1 MLRKEVIT
9 MADPNQRLAN
19 YIHGVNPERIKEDF
33 VAKKPDMVSRMTQRI
48 NDLYQIEQV
57 VKGVLASE
65 DAVTVIQVAYYHDFA
80 REIYAKQRT
89 HIGGAQLNNDV
100 ALLLA
105 KWKGRGLT
113 EAVLIRVR
121 NEVFSI
127 PAPGAP

>member
-1 MLRKEVIT
+1 
-9 MADPNQRLAN
+9 MADPNQRFAN
-19 YIHGVNPERIKEDF
+19 YVYGMNLARIMEDLT
-33 VAKKPDMVSRMTQRI
+33 VKRPDMITAMKQRI

-65 DAVTVIQVAYYHDFA
+65 DAATVIQVPFYHAFA

>member
-1 MLRKEVIT
+1 
-9 MADPNQRLAN
+9 MADPNKRIAN
-19 YIHGVNPERIKEDF
+19 YIYGMNIERIKEDLT
-33 VAKKPDMVSRMTQRI
+33 AKRPDMIAAMTERI
-48 NDLYQIEQV
+48 NDLYQYEQL

-65 DAVTVIQVAYYHDFA
+65 DAVTVIQVPFYHDFA
-80 REIYAKQRT
+80 REIYSKQQT
-89 HIGGAQLNNDV
+89 HPGGAQLNNDV

-113 EAVLIRVR
+113 EAVLIRIR

>member
-1 MLRKEVIT
+1 MT

-19 YIHGVNPERIKEDF
+19 YIYGMNIVRITEDLT
-33 VAKKPDMVSRMTQRI
+33 AKRTDMITAMKQRI

-65 DAVTVIQVAYYHDFA
+65 DAVTVIQVAYFHAFA

-105 KWKGRGLT
+105 KWKGRGLN

-127 PAPGAP
+127 PAPAAP

>member
-1 MLRKEVIT
+1 
-9 MADPNQRLAN
+9 MADPNKRLAN
-19 YIHGVNPERIKEDF
+19 YIYGENPDRIKEDL
-33 VAKKPDMVSRMTQRI
+33 VAKKPDMVAAMKQRI
-48 NDLYQIEQV
+48 NDLYQYEQL

-65 DAVTVIQVAYYHDFA
+65 DAVTVIQVPFYHDFA
-80 REIYAKQRT
+80 REIYGKQRV
-89 HIGGAQLNNDV
+89 HPGGAQLNNDV

>member
-1 MLRKEVIT
+1 MSN
-9 MADPNQRLAN
+9 PNQRLAN
-19 YIHGVNPERIKEDF
+19 YIYGVNPERIREDLT
-33 VAKKPDMVSRMTQRI
+33 AKKPNMVAAMTERI
-48 NDLYQIEQV
+48 TDLYRIEQV

-65 DAVTVIQVAYYHDFA
+65 DAVSVIHVPYYHAFA
-80 REIYAKQRT
+80 REIYAKRRV

-113 EAVLIRVR
+113 ESVLIRIR
-121 NEVFSI
+121 DEVFSI